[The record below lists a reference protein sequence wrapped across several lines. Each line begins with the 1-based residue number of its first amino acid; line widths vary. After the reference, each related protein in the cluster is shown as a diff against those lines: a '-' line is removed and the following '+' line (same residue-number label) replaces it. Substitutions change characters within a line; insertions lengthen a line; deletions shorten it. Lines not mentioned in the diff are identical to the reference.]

1 MSYSM
6 SRDTKAL
13 AKAVILHAEKTTPLE
28 AIEQLKMLCLCSP
41 DSETQSHSPSDLCH
55 ILRCLQDPESPETDM
70 QQHIRQAHGK

>member
-13 AKAVILHAEKTTPLE
+13 ARAVILHAEKTTPLE

-41 DSETQSHSPSDLCH
+41 DSEKQSHSPSDLCH
-55 ILRCLQDPESPETDM
+55 ILTYLQDPESQETGK
-70 QQHIRQAHGK
+70 QQHIRQDHGK